1 MVSPMMTGAA
11 AGRQEGAIMT
21 ELDDSADA
29 VAGLVERLRQDA
41 DMLKDGYQRNLTEL
55 WHGVVVK
62 DAAKACAAAADLLES
77 QAKALSDAAAEW
89 TALDLS
95 HRSIGELLGREGRRR
110 IAAEVRLKEAEK
122 VIGRWIS
129 WCDDWHVGKP
139 HPADHLAAARAFL
152 DAKDK

>member
-1 MVSPMMTGAA
+1 
-11 AGRQEGAIMT
+11 
-21 ELDDSADA
+21 
-29 VAGLVERLRQDA
+29 LRQDA

-77 QAKALSDAAAEW
+77 QARALSEAAAEW
-89 TALDLS
+89 DALDRS
-95 HRSIGELLGREGRRR
+95 HRSIGEQLGREGRRR

-139 HPADHLAAARAFL
+139 HPAENLAAARAFL
-152 DAKDK
+152 DR

>member
-1 MVSPMMTGAA
+1 
-11 AGRQEGAIMT
+11 MT

-89 TALDLS
+89 TALISLTD
-95 HRSIGELLGREGRRR
+95 RS
-110 IAAEVRLKEAEK
+110 A
-122 VIGRWIS
+122 S
-129 WCDDWHVGKP
+129 YSVGKAGVVLP
-139 HPADHLAAARAFL
+139 P
-152 DAKDK
+152 KSG